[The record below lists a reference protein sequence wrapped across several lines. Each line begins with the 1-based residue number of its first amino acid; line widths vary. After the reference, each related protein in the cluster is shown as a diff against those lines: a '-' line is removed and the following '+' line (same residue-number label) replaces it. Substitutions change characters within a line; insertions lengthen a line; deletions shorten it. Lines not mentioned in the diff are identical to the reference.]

1 MVCRAMRGGRNINFT
16 FNRRVKSPVF
26 LWRRECIFVG
36 RKRFI
41 VNNNFDNVFVGGRR

>member
-26 LWRRECIFVG
+26 YGVE
-36 RKRFI
+36 
-41 VNNNFDNVFVGGRR
+41 NVYSSVVSVLSLTIISITYL